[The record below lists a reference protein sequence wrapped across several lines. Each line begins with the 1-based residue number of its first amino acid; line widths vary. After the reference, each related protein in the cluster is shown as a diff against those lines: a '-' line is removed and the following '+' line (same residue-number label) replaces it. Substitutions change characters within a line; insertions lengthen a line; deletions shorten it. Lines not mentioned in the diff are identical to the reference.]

1 MLTCSFSQLP
11 SNQICVVS
19 YFFLGLSKTN
29 ILIISHNMQDKF
41 PNTEGYLELFGKSS
55 NAASIEMNRNLTNTV
70 VLSRYY
76 RPL

>member
-1 MLTCSFSQLP
+1 MLTCSFSKLP

-29 ILIISHNMQDKF
+29 ILIIRHNMQDKY

-55 NAASIEMNRNLTNTV
+55 NAASIEMNRNLKDTV
-70 VLSRYY
+70 VLSRHY